1 MAGVALNCLSLQY
14 PFARMMSFLLSNQSN
29 KKSHPAR
36 ILITTAT
43 RRPHVEFHSGNT
55 STADAYRAGT
65 YVSKMATSAKRHA
78 SKSGMRKIST
88 TTKTFRPGKGGQL
101 LPTDYYFD
109 EEYFY
114 EIQLDVKKSVP
125 LSAIT
130 KVERDTIKVNNRSF
144 WIVTYVVEGQ
154 TKQARFRHNYTLF
167 NTAFADFLDAVKR
180 ANPEACVRELSAFSF

>member
-1 MAGVALNCLSLQY
+1 MLNFIQAILPLLALIGLALVFPKWRRRKSDTQ
-14 PFARMMSFLLSNQSN
+14 ANQG
-29 KKSHPAR
+29 
-36 ILITTAT
+36 L
-43 RRPHVEFHSGNT
+43 
-55 STADAYRAGT
+55 
-65 YVSKMATSAKRHA
+65 
-78 SKSGMRKIST
+78 RKISL

-109 EEYFY
+109 EDYFY

-125 LSAIT
+125 LRAIT

-180 ANPEACVRELSAFSF
+180 ASPDASVDKLSILSL

>member
-1 MAGVALNCLSLQY
+1 MLNFIQAILPLLALIGLALVFPKWRRRQNDTQ
-14 PFARMMSFLLSNQSN
+14 ANQG
-29 KKSHPAR
+29 
-36 ILITTAT
+36 I
-43 RRPHVEFHSGNT
+43 
-55 STADAYRAGT
+55 
-65 YVSKMATSAKRHA
+65 
-78 SKSGMRKIST
+78 RKIST

-114 EIQLDVKKSVP
+114 EIQADVKKSVP
-125 LSAIT
+125 LRAIT

-180 ANPEACVRELSAFSF
+180 ASPDASVDKLSILSL

>member
-1 MAGVALNCLSLQY
+1 MLYFIQAILPLLALIGLAFVFPKWRRRQNDTQ
-14 PFARMMSFLLSNQSN
+14 ANQG
-29 KKSHPAR
+29 
-36 ILITTAT
+36 I
-43 RRPHVEFHSGNT
+43 
-55 STADAYRAGT
+55 
-65 YVSKMATSAKRHA
+65 
-78 SKSGMRKIST
+78 RKIST

-114 EIQLDVKKSVP
+114 EIQADVKKSVP
-125 LSAIT
+125 LRAIT

-180 ANPEACVRELSAFSF
+180 ASPDASVRKLSILSL

>member
-1 MAGVALNCLSLQY
+1 MLNFIQAILPLLALIGLAFVFPKWRRRQNDTQ
-14 PFARMMSFLLSNQSN
+14 ANQG
-29 KKSHPAR
+29 
-36 ILITTAT
+36 I
-43 RRPHVEFHSGNT
+43 
-55 STADAYRAGT
+55 
-65 YVSKMATSAKRHA
+65 
-78 SKSGMRKIST
+78 RKIST

-114 EIQLDVKKSVP
+114 EIQADVKKSVP
-125 LSAIT
+125 LRAIT
-130 KVERDTIKVNNRSF
+130 KVERDTIIVNNRSF

-180 ANPEACVRELSAFSF
+180 ASPDASVRKLSILSL

>member
-1 MAGVALNCLSLQY
+1 MLNFIQAILPLLALIGLALVFPKWRRRQNDTQ
-14 PFARMMSFLLSNQSN
+14 ANQG
-29 KKSHPAR
+29 
-36 ILITTAT
+36 I
-43 RRPHVEFHSGNT
+43 
-55 STADAYRAGT
+55 
-65 YVSKMATSAKRHA
+65 
-78 SKSGMRKIST
+78 RKIST

-114 EIQLDVKKSVP
+114 EIQSDVKKSVP

-130 KVERDTIKVNNRSF
+130 KVERDTMKVNNRSF

-180 ANPEACVRELSAFSF
+180 ASPDASVRKLSILSL

>member
-1 MAGVALNCLSLQY
+1 MLNFIQAILPLLALIGLAFVFPKWRRRQNDTQ
-14 PFARMMSFLLSNQSN
+14 ANQG
-29 KKSHPAR
+29 
-36 ILITTAT
+36 I
-43 RRPHVEFHSGNT
+43 
-55 STADAYRAGT
+55 
-65 YVSKMATSAKRHA
+65 
-78 SKSGMRKIST
+78 RKIST

-114 EIQLDVKKSVP
+114 EIQADVKKSVP
-125 LSAIT
+125 LRAIT

-180 ANPEACVRELSAFSF
+180 ASPDASVRKLSILSL